1 MIEAFILQYLSGSM
15 GKPVF
20 FGRHISMPPEYYA
33 ISKTDSETR
42 NMIRTDTISVYSYA
56 ATEYA
61 AANMNQQVI
70 GQMLAMAE
78 KPEICSV
85 KLFTDFSSPDT
96 EVKSP
101 RYQAIFYVTYY
112 ESEV

>member
-1 MIEAFILQYLSGSM
+1 MIEAFILQYLSGHM
-15 GKPVF
+15 ERPAFVGRPV
-20 FGRHISMPPEYYA
+20 SMPPEYYA

-42 NMIRTDTISVYSYA
+42 NMIRTDTIAVYSYA

-61 AANMNQQVI
+61 AASMNRQVI
-70 GQMLAMAE
+70 GQMLAMAQQ
-78 KPEICSV
+78 PEICSV
-85 KLFTDFSSPDT
+85 RLFTDFSSPDT

-101 RYQAIFYVTYY
+101 RYQAIFHVTYY